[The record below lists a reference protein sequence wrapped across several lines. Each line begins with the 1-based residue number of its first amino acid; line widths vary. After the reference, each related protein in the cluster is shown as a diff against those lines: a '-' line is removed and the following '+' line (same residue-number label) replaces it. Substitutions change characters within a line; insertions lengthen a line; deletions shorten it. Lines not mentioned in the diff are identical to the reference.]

1 MSDKVLDLVIVG
13 AGPAGL
19 TASIYAQRAM
29 LDSVVLEQEAV
40 GGQIMLTADVDNYP
54 AVPHTSGFELAD
66 AMRGQAEDLG
76 AKIVSDQVSSI
87 TQDPETK
94 IFTVTTAEG
103 TYESKTVILA
113 GGATP
118 RHACFEGEEKL
129 GGHGVSYCATCDGMF
144 YRNKQVFVIGGGNS
158 ALEEALFLTRFASK
172 VTVIVRKDHVRA
184 QAAVLKKIEEN
195 EKVEIRYMTSV
206 VKLEGETLPER
217 ITFRNNE
224 TGEETTET
232 NVAMLWQTRLARR
245 RRRASLLQETS
256 ARRSSARS

>member
-94 IFTVTTAEG
+94 IFTVTTA
-103 TYESKTVILA
+103 
-113 GGATP
+113 
-118 RHACFEGEEKL
+118 
-129 GGHGVSYCATCDGMF
+129 
-144 YRNKQVFVIGGGNS
+144 
-158 ALEEALFLTRFASK
+158 
-172 VTVIVRKDHVRA
+172 
-184 QAAVLKKIEEN
+184 
-195 EKVEIRYMTSV
+195 
-206 VKLEGETLPER
+206 
-217 ITFRNNE
+217 
-224 TGEETTET
+224 
-232 NVAMLWQTRLARR
+232 
-245 RRRASLLQETS
+245 
-256 ARRSSARS
+256 

>member
-103 TYESKTVILA
+103 TYKYKTVILA

-118 RHACFEGEEKL
+118 RHAGFEGE
-129 GGHGVSYCATCDGMF
+129 
-144 YRNKQVFVIGGGNS
+144 
-158 ALEEALFLTRFASK
+158 
-172 VTVIVRKDHVRA
+172 
-184 QAAVLKKIEEN
+184 
-195 EKVEIRYMTSV
+195 
-206 VKLEGETLPER
+206 
-217 ITFRNNE
+217 
-224 TGEETTET
+224 
-232 NVAMLWQTRLARR
+232 
-245 RRRASLLQETS
+245 
-256 ARRSSARS
+256 

>member
-118 RHACFEGEEKL
+118 RHAGFEG
-129 GGHGVSYCATCDGMF
+129 
-144 YRNKQVFVIGGGNS
+144 
-158 ALEEALFLTRFASK
+158 
-172 VTVIVRKDHVRA
+172 
-184 QAAVLKKIEEN
+184 
-195 EKVEIRYMTSV
+195 
-206 VKLEGETLPER
+206 
-217 ITFRNNE
+217 
-224 TGEETTET
+224 
-232 NVAMLWQTRLARR
+232 
-245 RRRASLLQETS
+245 
-256 ARRSSARS
+256 